1 MFMKKFNQSIYRT
14 LKEQSANKEP
24 RTFTAYDEK
33 LFKQLNNLGNGVYY
47 SPQSYKGPSNK
58 KDYLVKINTLF
69 ADLDVAKSNDG
80 QTQEEIEIKKNSL
93 VSALQELQL
102 PPSAIVSTRNGLQ
115 PYWYIDLDGVSVQ
128 IIERCEKVIK
138 GISEWA
144 TEFGSLG
151 DPVHDIGHL
160 LRVPNFN
167 HHKQE
172 PYMVQIVS
180 ETDAVYTLPELETAF
195 PYVETVKTK
204 QVEKKSA
211 ELEGD
216 LIEQVNKL
224 DIREVAIRA
233 WEQKGQ
239 SASFDKDNHLV
250 IDGVVTATFAN
261 REGGNFIATSSSDY
275 PADGNAVTY
284 VAETLVINTKEAF
297 RWIVTNFDLK
307 GGMEQNG
314 AYKPL
319 PEVTS
324 SLKAMLHSIS
334 IDTPKDELATA
345 LEPLL
350 TRIAKELGPADGES
364 FVGLAIKKYFS
375 LTGVEVSGFIKKLRE
390 LNPDNKQKRGRE
402 PSQAESLLELVEKE
416 EVEFFVDETRS
427 PFARVKMQDHF
438 ETLPIKSKSFRLW
451 ALGLYHKKMEGRAIN
466 SDAYQTARGLIE
478 NKCFFEGKQYVIHPR
493 VARDDNGVVWYDLCD
508 SDWRAV
514 RVDENGWQIVN
525 DPPILF
531 RRYPHMYPQVEP
543 KGPCDIRE
551 IFKFINVEN
560 EEMQLLLMVWIV
572 SCFIKGFP
580 HTSPII
586 HGQQGSAKTTASEIL
601 KAIIDPS
608 VMKTSRL
615 PHDTKEAVQVLAHSW
630 FTIFDNVSPEKFS
643 GSMSDLFCTVVTG
656 GGVSKRELYSDDEDI
671 IYNLQ
676 RVIGINGIV
685 IVANKPDLLDRSI
698 LINLARI
705 PQNKRRTANQV
716 WEDFESIL
724 PALLGGIFDTLVQA
738 IKIKPTL
745 TFDSLPRMADF
756 AEWGSAIAIALGST
770 QEEFMKYY
778 LNNIKQQSDNVIS
791 DSLVATLV
799 LGLCDRMNGEEW
811 EGSASDLLEE
821 IGKDAEGNIDEK
833 TRRHADFPKASN
845 ALSRTLN
852 EMKTTLAEA
861 GCHVWQTGTNRKKW
875 HISKMPESEPQ
886 DSLLRSDDS
895 DIEDIYRGNTGED
908 KIFPSHLE
916 THLVT
921 DSANDDDF

>member
-1 MFMKKFNQSIYRT
+1 MKKFNQSIYRT
-14 LKEQSANKEP
+14 LKEQSANKEAK
-24 RTFTAYDEK
+24 TFTTYDEK
-33 LFKQLNNLGNGVYY
+33 LFQQLNDSGNGIYY

-58 KDYLVKINTLF
+58 KEYLLKINTLF
-69 ADLDVAKSNDG
+69 ADLDVAKTDDG
-80 QTQEEIEIKKNSL
+80 QLQEEIEIKKNNL
-93 VSALQELQL
+93 ISALRELHLQ
-102 PPSAIVSTRNGLQ
+102 PSAIVSTRNGLQ
-115 PYWYIDLDGVSVQ
+115 PYWYIDLDEISAEVV
-128 IIERCEKVIK
+128 ERCERVIK
-138 GISEWA
+138 GISQWA
-144 TEFGSLG
+144 TKFGSLG
-151 DPVHDIGHL
+151 DPVHDIVHL

-167 HHKQE
+167 HHKKE
-172 PYMVQIVS
+172 PYMVHIVS
-180 ETDAVYTLPELETAF
+180 ENDAVFTLAELETAF
-195 PYVETVKTK
+195 PYTEPIKTK
-204 QVEKKSA
+204 RIEQSGNEA
-211 ELEGD
+211 GGD

-224 DIREVAIRA
+224 DIRDVAIRA
-233 WEQKGQ
+233 WEHKG
-239 SASFDKDNHLV
+239 STASFDKNNHLIV
-250 IDGVVTATFAN
+250 DGVVTATFAN
-261 REGGNFIATSSSDY
+261 REGGNFIATSSSEY

-284 VAETLVINTKEAF
+284 VAETLDISTKEAF
-297 RWIVTNFDLK
+297 RWIVTSFDLK
-307 GGMEQNG
+307 GRKGQIQ

-324 SLKAMLHSIS
+324 SLKTLLHSIPT
-334 IDTPKDELATA
+334 DTPKDELATA

-350 TRIAKELGPADGES
+350 NRIAKELGPADGES
-364 FVGLAIKKYFS
+364 FVGLTIKKYFS
-375 LTGVEVSGFIKKLRE
+375 LTGVEVSGFVKKLRE
-390 LNPDNKQKRGRE
+390 LNPDNKQKRERE
-402 PSQAESLLELVEKE
+402 PSQAECLLELIEKE
-416 EVEFFVDETRS
+416 EVEFFVDETRT
-427 PFARVKMQDHF
+427 PFARVKVNNHF
-438 ETLPIKSKSFRLW
+438 ETLPIKSKTFQLW
-451 ALGLYHKKMEGRAIN
+451 AIGLYHKQMGGRAIN

-478 NKCFFEGKQYVIHPR
+478 NKCLFDGKQYVIHPR
-493 VARDDNGVVWYDLCD
+493 VARDNEVIWYDLCD

-525 DPPILF
+525 NPPILF

-543 KGPCDIRE
+543 RGSCDIRE

-580 HTSPII
+580 HTAPII

-608 VMKTSRL
+608 VMRTSRL
-615 PHDTKEAVQVLAHSW
+615 PHDTKEAVQMLAHSW

-698 LINLARI
+698 LIDLARI
-705 PQNKRRTANQV
+705 PKDKRKTANQV
-716 WEDFESIL
+716 WEEFESIR

-738 IKIKPTL
+738 IRIKPTL
-745 TFDSLPRMADF
+745 KFDSLPRMADF

-799 LGLCDRMNGEEW
+799 LGLCDRMKGEEW
-811 EGSASDLLEE
+811 EGSASELLEE
-821 IGKDAEGNIDEK
+821 IGKDSEGDIDEK
-833 TRRHADFPKASN
+833 TRRHTDFPKASN
-845 ALSRTLN
+845 VLSRTLN

-861 GCHVWQTGTNRKKW
+861 GCYVWQTGTNRKKW
-875 HISKMPESEPQ
+875 HISKLPEKAPQ
-886 DSLLRSDDS
+886 DSLLLSDDS
-895 DIEDIYRGNTGED
+895 DVQDFSRDITGEQE
-908 KIFPSHLE
+908 IFPSLVE
-916 THLVT
+916 TYPVSN
-921 DSANDDDF
+921 SANDDDF

>member
-24 RTFTAYDEK
+24 RTFTTFDER
-33 LFKQLNNLGNGVYY
+33 LFQQLNNLGSGIYY
-47 SPQSYKGPSNK
+47 SPQSYGGPSNK
-58 KDYLVKINTLF
+58 KEYLTKINTLF
-69 ADLDVAKSNDG
+69 ADLDVAKTDDG
-80 QTQEEIEIKKNSL
+80 QSQEEIEIKKDSL
-93 VSALQELQL
+93 ISVLHELHL
-102 PPSAIVSTRNGLQ
+102 PPSAIVSTRNGIQ
-115 PYWYIDLDGVSVQ
+115 PYWYIDLDDVSAQ
-128 IIERCEKVIK
+128 TIERCENVIK

-151 DPVHDIGHL
+151 DPVHDIVHL

-167 HHKQE
+167 HQKKK

-180 ETDAVYTLPELETAF
+180 ENDAVYTLSELETAF
-195 PYVETVKTK
+195 PYTEPIKTK
-204 QVEKKSA
+204 RFEQSSNESG
-211 ELEGD
+211 GD
-216 LIEQVNKL
+216 LIERVNTL

-233 WEQKGQ
+233 WEHKG
-239 SASFDKDNHLV
+239 STASFDKDNHLIV
-250 IDGVVTATFAN
+250 DGVVTATFAN
-261 REGGNFIATSSSDY
+261 RDGGNFIATSSSDY

-284 VAETLVINTKEAF
+284 VAETLDISTKEAF
-297 RWIVTNFDLK
+297 SWIVTNFDLK
-307 GGMEQNG
+307 GSVGQNK

-319 PEVTS
+319 LEITP
-324 SLKAMLHSIS
+324 SLKTMLHSIS
-334 IDTPKDELATA
+334 KDTPKDEVATA

-350 TRIAKELGPADGES
+350 NRIAKELGPADGES
-364 FVGLAIKKYFS
+364 FVALTIKKYFS
-375 LTGVEVSGFIKKLRE
+375 LTGVEVSGFVKKLRE
-390 LNPDNKQKRGRE
+390 LNPDNKQKRERE
-402 PSQAESLLELVEKE
+402 PSQAECLLELIEKE
-416 EVEFFVDETRS
+416 EVEFFVDETRD
-427 PFARVKMQDHF
+427 PFARVKVNNHF
-438 ETLPIKSKSFRLW
+438 ETLPIKSRAFRLW
-451 ALGLYHKKMEGRAIN
+451 AIGLYHKQMGGRAIN

-478 NKCFFEGKQYVIHPR
+478 NKCFFDGKQYVIHPR
-493 VARDDNGVVWYDLCD
+493 VARDNGVIWYDLCD

-525 DPPILF
+525 NPPILF

-543 KGPCDIRE
+543 KGSCDIRE

-580 HTSPII
+580 HTAPII

-615 PHDTKEAVQVLAHSW
+615 PHDTKEAVQMLAHSW
-630 FTIFDNVSPEKFS
+630 LTIFDNVSPEKFS

-698 LINLARI
+698 LIDLARI
-705 PQNKRRTANQV
+705 PQDKRRTANQV
-716 WEDFESIL
+716 WEDFESVL

-738 IKIKPTL
+738 IRIKPTL
-745 TFDSLPRMADF
+745 KFDSLPRMADF

-799 LGLCDRMNGEEW
+799 LGLCDRMKGEEW
-811 EGSASDLLEE
+811 EGSASELLEE
-821 IGKDAEGNIDEK
+821 IGKDAEGNVDEK

-861 GCHVWQTGTNRKKW
+861 GCYVWQTGTNRKKW
-875 HISKMPESEPQ
+875 HISKMPENVPQ
-886 DSLLRSDDS
+886 DSLLLSDDS

-908 KIFPSHLE
+908 RIFPSHLE
-916 THLVT
+916 TRPVT
-921 DSANDDDF
+921 NSANDDDF